1 MLVCLFLMNKYRFA
15 SVFGPHLDLET
26 ISLFKSTFSS
36 FGLLSSFSYLS
47 DYSSSYFS
55 PVRVKDIETYS
66 SFLSV
71 NSYLRNEIPL
81 LNSRVRKSNNY
92 YMSSFKFFV
101 AGVGANYF
109 TYPVRV
115 ISNNM
120 CSLNR
125 VLMGKSYIS
134 KLLISL
140 RTKMVVF
147 CSQEFIGS
155 FNLIFNSVFN
165 PLVIKIN
172 SSITELNACHLG
184 LNNFNNLT
192 SLPIYSVGFDTN
204 IDYKPMIYQGH
215 HGNSSTSEALIV
227 MPTAVFSEKSSTYLN
242 LEGLL
247 QKSHAA
253 VSHDKL
259 VKKDW
264 EIFKALKEF
273 GYLVLPLI
281 YSSLLGKFYSLKY
294 NGTDSYMTLLPY

>member
-1 MLVCLFLMNKYRFA
+1 
-15 SVFGPHLDLET
+15 
-26 ISLFKSTFSS
+26 
-36 FGLLSSFSYLS
+36 
-47 DYSSSYFS
+47 
-55 PVRVKDIETYS
+55 
-66 SFLSV
+66 
-71 NSYLRNEIPL
+71 
-81 LNSRVRKSNNY
+81 
-92 YMSSFKFFV
+92 
-101 AGVGANYF
+101 
-109 TYPVRV
+109 
-115 ISNNM
+115 
-120 CSLNR
+120 
-125 VLMGKSYIS
+125 
-134 KLLISL
+134 
-140 RTKMVVF
+140 MVVF

-155 FNLIFNSVFN
+155 FNLIFNSIFN